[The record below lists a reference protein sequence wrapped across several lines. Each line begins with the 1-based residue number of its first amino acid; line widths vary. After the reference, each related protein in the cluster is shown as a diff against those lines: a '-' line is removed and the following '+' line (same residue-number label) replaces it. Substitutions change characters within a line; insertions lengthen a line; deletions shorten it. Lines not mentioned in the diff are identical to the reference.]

1 MDPTSSPCQTE
12 NVTRN
17 DIAAFDALGWNTTVD
32 ALTNKGYV
40 VSSADIYAM
49 EGVAVAVP
57 EPETYA
63 MMLAGL
69 GALGLMNRR
78 RMNGKRA

>member
-1 MDPTSSPCQTE
+1 MPTFSNSLTVD
-12 NVTRN
+12 NVTV
-17 DIAAFDALGWNTTVD
+17 AAV
-32 ALTNKGYV
+32 
-40 VSSADIYAM
+40 
-49 EGVAVAVP
+49 VP